1 MINNPKTYED
11 LLKELEDLKLKNEL
25 LTAQYQQDITRH
37 KLDEERLRESENRMR
52 MIIEG
57 TPHLFF
63 YTQDTKGNVTYISPS
78 ITQITGHSVEAWL
91 EQSHW
96 FATDN
101 EINKHAIKITHA
113 HLRGEYT
120 EGPILVEI
128 EHADKHPVLL
138 ESYECPI
145 FENGNVIGLQGVSH
159 DITERKRAEL
169 ELVEAKEKAESANK
183 LKDAFIANISH
194 EIRTPLNGILG
205 MTNLIREIFPGKIKD
220 EDEELFI
227 GIEYSSQRIIRTI
240 DMILNYSRIQVG
252 EFPIYKTKI
261 NLASICI
268 NLIREYST
276 AAKYKLLELTFHNN
290 CGDSEVLADEY
301 SITMALSNLLDNAI
315 KYTDNGFIRVILLKG
330 NHDDLILKVQDSG
343 IGISEENL
351 ERIFEPYRQEQMGY
365 GRAYD
370 GIGLGL
376 SLVKKVLSLN
386 DAKIIVNSV
395 KEEGTTF
402 TITFTKHLQLFE
414 NQTPIV
420 AKSNPAF
427 SGKLGNGLL
436 LLVEDDSLNQITIKR
451 FIGNIYNTIITD
463 SSEGALNILRE
474 NKVDVILMD
483 ISIKGK
489 INGLELTRELKSSK
503 QYSHIPIIV
512 ITAHAFEADKQNA
525 FNAGSDGYLSKPFSR
540 ESLLD
545 TISVSLSK
553 SE

>member
-1 MINNPKTYED
+1 MINYPKTHED

-25 LTAQYQQDITRH
+25 LTAQYQQDITTH
-37 KLDEERLRESENRMR
+37 KLDKEKLRESENRMR

-78 ITQITGHSVEAWL
+78 ITHITGHSVEAWL

-96 FATDN
+96 FVTNN
-101 EINKHAIKITHA
+101 ELNKKAKEITHS
-113 HLRGEYT
+113 HLRGEFT

-145 FENGNVIGLQGVSH
+145 IIDGVVVGLQGVAH

-169 ELVEAKEKAESANK
+169 ELLKAKEKAESANK

-205 MTNLIREIFPGKIKD
+205 MTNLIRGIIPGKIKD
-220 EDEELFI
+220 EDEELFT

-240 DMILNYSRIQVG
+240 DMILNYSRLQVG
-252 EFPIYKTKI
+252 EFPMYRTKI

-276 AAKYKLLELTFHNN
+276 PAKYKLLDLTFHNN
-290 CGDSEVLADEY
+290 CEETDVFADEY
-301 SITMALSNLLDNAI
+301 SVTMALSNLLDNAI
-315 KYTDNGFIRVILLKG
+315 KYTDKGTVKVILRRG
-330 NHDDLILKVQDSG
+330 NHNDLILKVQDSG

-351 ERIFEPYRQEQMGY
+351 EKIFEPYRQEQMGY

-386 DAKIIVNSV
+386 NAKISVNSI

-402 TITFTKHLQLFE
+402 TITFTKNLQLFE
-414 NQTPIV
+414 VPTPLDTENYSPV
-420 AKSNPAF
+420 Y
-427 SGKLGNGLL
+427 GKLKNGLI

-451 FIGNIYNTIITD
+451 FIGTLYKSIITD
-463 SSEGALNILRE
+463 SSDEVLKILQE

-489 INGLELTRELKSSK
+489 KNGLELTRELKSSK
-503 QYSHIPIIV
+503 EYSHIPIIV
-512 ITAHAFEADKQNA
+512 ITAHAFETDKQNA
-525 FNAGSDGYLSKPFSR
+525 FEAGSDGYLSKPFTK
-540 ESLLD
+540 EKLLD
-545 TISVSLSK
+545 MISSAANK
-553 SE
+553 T